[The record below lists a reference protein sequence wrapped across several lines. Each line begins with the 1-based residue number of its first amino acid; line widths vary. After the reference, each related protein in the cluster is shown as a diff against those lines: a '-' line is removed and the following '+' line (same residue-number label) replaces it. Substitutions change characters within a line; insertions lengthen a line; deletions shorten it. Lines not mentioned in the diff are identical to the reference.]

1 MTGVSGLQ
9 ARTAQAAAQYERTH
23 QQYVG
28 GARKLEALINELIG
42 EEEGIN
48 YLSATARAKDP
59 ESFLAKASKPHPDD
73 PSKPKYDDPLSQIT
87 DLVAARVITFLV
99 EAVDRV
105 CEVIESEFEIV
116 EHTDMGA
123 HVRAQGAFGYAS
135 KHYLVRLNANR
146 RELPEYSVLKNLTME
161 IQVRTAVQHAWAEFE
176 HDIRYKLDI
185 PPDRKPEFD
194 RRFLLAAALM
204 ELADNEF
211 AAIDKM
217 YRELAASG
225 GDQPPTDLTTAT
237 LTTYLT
243 RRYPDAP
250 HAKTNHYAWIL
261 GILAQLGVTTE
272 EQLTEL
278 LTGID
283 SAAVQ
288 SAMTHRFPAGTV
300 RRLDDDLLAA
310 RGAAYLELFPDEE
323 RRQKI
328 LRGRLKALARAG
340 LGDAPGEASRS
351 RRIAGSDLAQ
361 A

>member
-1 MTGVSGLQ
+1 
-9 ARTAQAAAQYERTH
+9 
-23 QQYVG
+23 
-28 GARKLEALINELIG
+28 
-42 EEEGIN
+42 
-48 YLSATARAKDP
+48 
-59 ESFLAKASKPHPDD
+59 
-73 PSKPKYDDPLSQIT
+73 
-87 DLVAARVITFLV
+87 
-99 EAVDRV
+99 
-105 CEVIESEFEIV
+105 
-116 EHTDMGA
+116 MGA
-123 HVRAQGAFGYAS
+123 HTRAQGAFGYAS
-135 KHYLVRLNANR
+135 KHYLVRLNAHR
-146 RELPEYSVLKNLTME
+146 RELPEYAVLKNLTME

-211 AAIDKM
+211 AEIDKL
-217 YRELAASG
+217 YRELAAAEP
-225 GDQPPTDLTTAT
+225 DAEPMDLTTAT

-278 LTGID
+278 LQDID
-283 SAAVQ
+283 SQAVQ
-288 SAMTHRFPAGTV
+288 AAMTHRFPAGTV

-310 RGAAYLELFPDEE
+310 KGTEYVDLFPEEE

-340 LGDAPGEASRS
+340 LQTS
-351 RRIAGSDLAQ
+351 
-361 A
+361 

>member
-73 PSKPKYDDPLSQIT
+73 LSRAKYDDPLNQIT

-272 EQLTEL
+272 KQLTEL
-278 LTGID
+278 LRGID

-288 SAMTHRFPAGTV
+288 AAMTHRFPAGTV

-310 RGAAYLELFPDEE
+310 RGSAYVELFPEEE

-340 LGDAPGEASRS
+340 LV
-351 RRIAGSDLAQ
+351 DLP
-361 A
+361 

>member
-1 MTGVSGLQ
+1 MGGGVE
-9 ARTAQAAAQYERTH
+9 ARDWAQQAAAQYERMH

-59 ESFLAKASKPHPDD
+59 ESFLSKASKPRPDD
-73 PSKPKYDDPLSQIT
+73 PDRPKYDDPLNQIT
-87 DLVAARVITFLV
+87 DLVAARIITFLV

-105 CEVIESEFEIV
+105 CEVIEAEFEIV

-123 HVRAQGAFGYAS
+123 HTRAQGVFGYAS
-135 KHYLVRLNANR
+135 KHYLVRLNAHR
-146 RELPEYSVLKNLTME
+146 RELPEYAVLRNLVME

-211 AAIDKM
+211 TEIDRL
-217 YRELAASG
+217 YRELAAA
-225 GDQPPTDLTTAT
+225 GDDETPRDLTPAT

-261 GILAQLGVTTE
+261 GILADLGVTTE

-278 LTGID
+278 LQGID

-288 SAMTHRFPAGTV
+288 AAMTHRFPAGTV

-310 RGAAYLELFPDEE
+310 KGQAYVDLFPLEE

-340 LGDAPGEASRS
+340 LIE
-351 RRIAGSDLAQ
+351 L
-361 A
+361 

>member
-1 MTGVSGLQ
+1 MSGAKPLSG
-9 ARTAQAAAQYERTH
+9 AEELRRLAEPAAAQYERTH

-42 EEEGIN
+42 DEEGIN

-59 ESFLAKASKPHPDD
+59 ESFYEKASRPHPDD
-73 PSKPKYDDPLSQIT
+73 PTRLKYDDPLQQIT

-123 HVRAQGAFGYAS
+123 HTRAQGVFGYAS
-135 KHYLVRLNANR
+135 KHYLVRLNAHR
-146 RELPEYSVLKNLTME
+146 SDLPEYSVLKNLTME

-185 PPDRKPEFD
+185 PPERKPEFD

-211 AAIDKM
+211 AEIDKM
-217 YRELAASG
+217 YRSLAAKPDTS
-225 GDQPPTDLTTAT
+225 PSPTEALSPAA

-250 HAKTNHYAWIL
+250 HAKTNHYVWML
-261 GILAQLGVTTE
+261 GILGRLGVTTE
-272 EQLTEL
+272 QEL
-278 LTGID
+278 GALLAGVD
-283 SAAVQ
+283 STAVQ
-288 SAMTHRFPAGTV
+288 AAMTHRFPAGTV

-310 RGAAYLELFPDEE
+310 KGQDYLNLFADEE
-323 RRQKI
+323 RRTKI
-328 LRGRLKALARAG
+328 LRGRLKALSRAG
-340 LGDAPGEASRS
+340 LA
-351 RRIAGSDLAQ
+351 
-361 A
+361 

>member
-1 MTGVSGLQ
+1 MVGEWAVQ
-9 ARTAQAAAQYERTH
+9 AGSLYERMH

-28 GARKLEALINELIG
+28 GARKLESLINELIG

-48 YLSATARAKDP
+48 YLTATARAKDP
-59 ESFLAKASKPHPDD
+59 ASFLSKASKPHPDD
-73 PSKPKYDDPLSQIT
+73 PTRPKYDDPLEQIT
-87 DLVAARVITFLV
+87 DLVAARIITFLV

-105 CEVIESEFEIV
+105 CEVIEAEFEIV

-123 HVRAQGAFGYAS
+123 HTRAQGVFGYAS
-135 KHYLVRLNANR
+135 KHYLVRLNAHR
-146 RELPEYSVLKNLTME
+146 RELPEYAVLKNLTME

-211 AAIDKM
+211 TEIDRL
-217 YRELAASG
+217 YRELAAAEP
-225 GDQPPTDLTTAT
+225 DKTPRDLTAAT
-237 LTTYLT
+237 LTSYLT

-261 GILAQLGVTTE
+261 SVLARLDVTTE
-272 EQLTEL
+272 EQLTDL
-278 LTGID
+278 LSGTD
-283 SAAVQ
+283 SSAVQ
-288 SAMTHRFPAGTV
+288 AAMTHRFPAGTV

-310 RGAAYLELFPDEE
+310 KGTAYIDLFPDEE

-328 LRGRLKALARAG
+328 LRGRLKALIRAG
-340 LGDAPGEASRS
+340 VTAA
-351 RRIAGSDLAQ
+351 
-361 A
+361 

>member
-1 MTGVSGLQ
+1 MGGVEL
-9 ARTAQAAAQYERTH
+9 RDWTVQAAAQYERTH

-73 PSKPKYDDPLSQIT
+73 PGKPKYDDPLNQIT
-87 DLVAARVITFLV
+87 DLVAARIITFLV

-105 CEVIESEFEIV
+105 CEVIESEFDIV

-123 HVRAQGAFGYAS
+123 HTRAQGAFGYAS
-135 KHYLVRLNANR
+135 KHYLVRLNAHR
-146 RELPEYSVLKNLTME
+146 RELPEYAVLKNLTME

-211 AAIDKM
+211 AEIDKL
-217 YRELAASG
+217 YRELAANEP
-225 GDQPPTDLTTAT
+225 DAAPMDLTTAT

-272 EQLTEL
+272 DQLTEL
-278 LTGID
+278 LQNID
-283 SAAVQ
+283 SQAVQ
-288 SAMTHRFPAGTV
+288 AAMTHRFPAGTV

-310 RGAAYLELFPDEE
+310 RGRSTSICSPKKSVG
-323 RRQKI
+323 RRSS
-328 LRGRLKALARAG
+328 A
-340 LGDAPGEASRS
+340 
-351 RRIAGSDLAQ
+351 AGSRL
-361 A
+361 

>member
-1 MTGVSGLQ
+1 MGGVE
-9 ARTAQAAAQYERTH
+9 ARDWAVQAAAQYERMH

-28 GARKLEALINELIG
+28 GARKLEALIDELIG
-42 EEEGIN
+42 DEEGIN

-59 ESFLAKASKPHPDD
+59 ESFLAKASKPRADD
-73 PSKPKYDDPLSQIT
+73 SGRPKYDDPLNQIT
-87 DLVAARVITFLV
+87 DLVAARIITFLV

-105 CEVIESEFEIV
+105 CEVIEAEFEIV

-123 HVRAQGAFGYAS
+123 HTRAQGVFGYAS
-135 KHYLVRLNANR
+135 KHYLVRLNATR
-146 RELPEYSVLKNLTME
+146 RELPEYAVLRNLVME

-211 AAIDKM
+211 TEIDRL
-217 YRELAASG
+217 YRELAAA
-225 GDQPPTDLTTAT
+225 GDDQAPRDLTAAT

-261 GILAQLGVTTE
+261 GILADLGVTTE

-278 LTGID
+278 LQGID

-288 SAMTHRFPAGTV
+288 AAMTHRFPAGTV

-310 RGAAYLELFPDEE
+310 KGSAYVELFPEEE

-340 LGDAPGEASRS
+340 IS
-351 RRIAGSDLAQ
+351 
-361 A
+361 

>member
-1 MTGVSGLQ
+1 MQVEWARQ
-9 ARTAQAAAQYERTH
+9 AGMLYERVH

-28 GARKLEALINELIG
+28 GARKLESLINELIG

-48 YLSATARAKDP
+48 YLTATARAKDP
-59 ESFLAKASKPHPDD
+59 ESFLAKAAKPHPDD
-73 PSKPKYDDPLSQIT
+73 PGRPKYDDPLNQIT
-87 DLVAARVITFLV
+87 DLVGARVITFLV

-105 CEVIESEFEIV
+105 CEVIEEEFEIV

-123 HVRAQGAFGYAS
+123 HTRAQGVFGYAS
-135 KHYLVRLNANR
+135 KHYLVRLNAHR
-146 RELPEYSVLKNLTME
+146 RELPEYAVLKNLVME

-211 AAIDKM
+211 TEIDRL
-217 YRELAASG
+217 YRELAATAS
-225 GDQPPTDLTTAT
+225 DKAPLDLTTGT

-250 HAKTNHYAWIL
+250 HAKTTHYAWIL
-261 GILAQLGVTTE
+261 GVLHRLGVTTE
-272 EQLTEL
+272 EQLTEH

-283 SAAVQ
+283 SEAVQ
-288 SAMTHRFPAGTV
+288 AAMTHRAPAGTV

-310 RGAAYLELFPDEE
+310 NGPAYLTLFPDEE

-328 LRGRLKALARAG
+328 LRGRLKALVRAG
-340 LGDAPGEASRS
+340 IVTP
-351 RRIAGSDLAQ
+351 
-361 A
+361 

>member
-1 MTGVSGLQ
+1 MGGVE
-9 ARTAQAAAQYERTH
+9 ARDWAVQAAVQYERMH

-28 GARKLEALINELIG
+28 GARKLESLIDELIG
-42 EEEGIN
+42 DEEGIN

-59 ESFLAKASKPHPDD
+59 ESFLAKASKPRADD
-73 PSKPKYDDPLSQIT
+73 PDRPKYDDPLNQIT
-87 DLVAARVITFLV
+87 DLVAARIITFLV

-105 CEVIESEFEIV
+105 CEVIEAEFEIV

-123 HVRAQGAFGYAS
+123 HTRAQGVFGYAS
-135 KHYLVRLNANR
+135 KHYLVRLNATR
-146 RELPEYSVLKNLTME
+146 RELPEYAVLRNLVME

-211 AAIDKM
+211 TEIDRL
-217 YRELAASG
+217 YRELAAA
-225 GDQPPTDLTTAT
+225 GDDETPRDLTAAT

-261 GILAQLGVTTE
+261 GILADLGVTTE

-278 LTGID
+278 LQGID

-288 SAMTHRFPAGTV
+288 AAMTHRFPAGTV

-310 RGAAYLELFPDEE
+310 KGSAYVELFPEEE

-340 LGDAPGEASRS
+340 IS
-351 RRIAGSDLAQ
+351 
-361 A
+361 

>member
-1 MTGVSGLQ
+1 MVGRVEWARQ
-9 ARTAQAAAQYERTH
+9 AGTLYERVH

-59 ESFLAKASKPHPDD
+59 ESFLAKAAKPHPDD
-73 PSKPKYDDPLSQIT
+73 PARPKYDDPLNQIT

-135 KHYLVRLNANR
+135 KHYLVRLNATR
-146 RELPEYSVLKNLTME
+146 RELPEYSVLRNLTME

-283 SAAVQ
+283 SDAVQ

-340 LGDAPGEASRS
+340 LGDAPGEISRN
-351 RRIAGSDLAQ
+351 RRITGPD
-361 A
+361 

>member
-1 MTGVSGLQ
+1 MGGVEL
-9 ARTAQAAAQYERTH
+9 RDWTVQAAAQYERTH

-48 YLSATARAKDP
+48 YLSATARAKEP
-59 ESFLAKASKPHPDD
+59 ESFLAKASKTRADD
-73 PSKPKYDDPLSQIT
+73 PTKPKYDDPLNQIT
-87 DLVAARVITFLV
+87 DLVAARIITFLV

-123 HVRAQGAFGYAS
+123 HTRAQGAFGYAS
-135 KHYLVRLNANR
+135 KHYLVRLNAHR
-146 RELPEYSVLKNLTME
+146 RELPEYAVLKNLTME

-211 AAIDKM
+211 AEIDKL
-217 YRELAASG
+217 YRELAANEP
-225 GDQPPTDLTTAT
+225 DAAPMDLTTAT

-278 LTGID
+278 LQGID
-283 SAAVQ
+283 SQAVQ
-288 SAMTHRFPAGTV
+288 AAMTHRFPAGTV

-310 RGAAYLELFPDEE
+310 RGAEYIDLFPEEE

-340 LGDAPGEASRS
+340 LQSG
-351 RRIAGSDLAQ
+351 
-361 A
+361 

>member
-1 MTGVSGLQ
+1 MVGRVEW
-9 ARTAQAAAQYERTH
+9 ARHAGALYERVH

-28 GARKLEALINELIG
+28 GARKLEALIDELIG
-42 EEEGIN
+42 DEEGIN

-59 ESFLAKASKPHPDD
+59 ESFLAKAAKPHPDD
-73 PSKPKYDDPLSQIT
+73 PGRPKYDDPLNQIT

-105 CEVIESEFEIV
+105 CEVIEAEFDIV

-123 HVRAQGAFGYAS
+123 HTRAQGVFGYAS
-135 KHYLVRLNANR
+135 KHYLVRLNAHR
-146 RELPEYSVLKNLTME
+146 GELPEYAVLKNLTME

-211 AAIDKM
+211 TEIDRL
-217 YRELAASG
+217 YRELAAAEP
-225 GDQPPTDLTTAT
+225 DKTPRDLTPAT
-237 LTTYLT
+237 LTSYLT

-261 GILAQLGVTTE
+261 GILTRLGVTTE

-278 LTGID
+278 LAGID
-283 SAAVQ
+283 SSAVQ
-288 SAMTHRFPAGTV
+288 AAMTHRFPAGTV

-310 RGAAYLELFPDEE
+310 KGMAYVDLFPDEE

-328 LRGRLKALARAG
+328 LRGRLKALVRAG
-340 LGDAPGEASRS
+340 IIEP
-351 RRIAGSDLAQ
+351 
-361 A
+361 

>member
-1 MTGVSGLQ
+1 MVGRVEWARQ
-9 ARTAQAAAQYERTH
+9 AGSLYERAH

-48 YLSATARAKDP
+48 YLTATARAKDP
-59 ESFLAKASKPHPDD
+59 ESFLAKASKPHPQD
-73 PSKPKYDDPLSQIT
+73 PARPKYDDPLNQIT
-87 DLVAARVITFLV
+87 DLVAARVITFLA

-105 CEVIESEFEIV
+105 CEVIEAEFEIV

-123 HVRAQGAFGYAS
+123 HTRAQGVFGYAS
-135 KHYLVRLNANR
+135 KHYLVRLNAHR
-146 RELPEYSVLKNLTME
+146 RELPEYAVLKNLIME

-185 PPDRKPEFD
+185 PADRKAEFD

-211 AAIDKM
+211 TEIDRL
-217 YRELAASG
+217 YRELAAAAP
-225 GDQPPTDLTTAT
+225 DKTPLDLTTGT

-250 HAKTNHYAWIL
+250 HAKTNHYAWML
-261 GILAQLGVTTE
+261 GILGRLGVTTE

-288 SAMTHRFPAGTV
+288 AAMTHRFPAGTV

-310 RGAAYLELFPDEE
+310 KGQAYVDLFPDEE

-328 LRGRLKALARAG
+328 LRGRLKALVRAG
-340 LGDAPGEASRS
+340 IIEP
-351 RRIAGSDLAQ
+351 
-361 A
+361 

>member
-1 MTGVSGLQ
+1 MNGVGELWEW
-9 ARTAQAAAQYERTH
+9 AVQAAAEYERTH

-48 YLSATARAKDP
+48 YLTATARAKDP
-59 ESFLAKASKPHPDD
+59 ESFLAKASKPHPDN
-73 PSKPKYDDPLSQIT
+73 PGKPKYDDPLNQIT
-87 DLVAARVITFLV
+87 DLVAARIITFLV

-123 HVRAQGAFGYAS
+123 HTRAQGAFGYAS
-135 KHYLVRLNANR
+135 KHYLVRLSAHR
-146 RELPEYSVLKNLTME
+146 RELSEYAVLKNLTME

-211 AAIDKM
+211 AEIDKL
-217 YRELAASG
+217 YRELAAAG
-225 GDQPPTDLTTAT
+225 EDAAPMDLTTAT

-250 HAKTNHYAWIL
+250 HAKTNHYTWIL
-261 GILAQLGVTTE
+261 GILAQLSVTTE

-278 LTGID
+278 LAGID

-288 SAMTHRFPAGTV
+288 AAMTHRFPAGTV

-310 RGAAYLELFPDEE
+310 KGSAYVELFPAEE

-328 LRGRLKALARAG
+328 LRGRLKALVRAG
-340 LGDAPGEASRS
+340 LLRVSAFDSDRS
-351 RRIAGSDLAQ
+351 PRP
-361 A
+361 

>member
-1 MTGVSGLQ
+1 MNGDWAQ
-9 ARTAQAAAQYERTH
+9 QAAAQYERMH

-28 GARKLEALINELIG
+28 GARKLESLINELIG

-59 ESFLAKASKPHPDD
+59 ESFLSKASKPRADD
-73 PSKPKYDDPLSQIT
+73 PDRPKYDDPLGQIT
-87 DLVAARVITFLV
+87 DLVAARIITFLV

-105 CEVIESEFEIV
+105 CEVIEAEFEIV

-123 HVRAQGAFGYAS
+123 HTRAQGVFGYAS
-135 KHYLVRLNANR
+135 KHYLVRLNAHR
-146 RELPEYSVLKNLTME
+146 RELPEYAVLRNLVME

-211 AAIDKM
+211 TEIDRL
-217 YRELAASG
+217 YRELAAA
-225 GDQPPTDLTTAT
+225 GDDETPRDLTAAT

-261 GILAQLGVTTE
+261 GILAALGVTTE
-272 EQLTEL
+272 EQLTDL
-278 LTGID
+278 LHGID

-288 SAMTHRFPAGTV
+288 AAMTHRFPAGTV

-310 RGAAYLELFPDEE
+310 KGSAYVDLFPEEE

-340 LGDAPGEASRS
+340 LYDA
-351 RRIAGSDLAQ
+351 
-361 A
+361 

>member
-1 MTGVSGLQ
+1 MSGVGEL
-9 ARTAQAAAQYERTH
+9 RVWTVQAAAQYERTH

-59 ESFLAKASKPHPDD
+59 ESFLAKASKPHPDY
-73 PSKPKYDDPLSQIT
+73 PGKPKYDDPLNQIT
-87 DLVAARVITFLV
+87 DLVAARIITFLV

-123 HVRAQGAFGYAS
+123 HTRAQGAFGYAS
-135 KHYLVRLNANR
+135 KHYLVRLNTHR
-146 RELPEYSVLKNLTME
+146 RELSEYAVLKNLTME

-185 PPDRKPEFD
+185 PPNRKPEFD

-211 AAIDKM
+211 AEIDKL
-217 YRELAASG
+217 YRELAATEQ
-225 GDQPPTDLTTAT
+225 DAAPMDLATGT

-250 HAKTNHYAWIL
+250 HAKMNHYTWIL
-261 GILAQLGVTTE
+261 EILAQLGVTTE
-272 EQLTEL
+272 EQLTEQL
-278 LTGID
+278 AGID

-288 SAMTHRFPAGTV
+288 AAMTHRFPAGTV

-310 RGAAYLELFPDEE
+310 KGSAYVELFPEEE

-328 LRGRLKALARAG
+328 LRGRLKALVRAG
-340 LGDAPGEASRS
+340 LVSTRGRG
-351 RRIAGSDLAQ
+351 G
-361 A
+361 

>member
-1 MTGVSGLQ
+1 MVGRVEWARQ
-9 ARTAQAAAQYERTH
+9 AGALYERMH

-28 GARKLEALINELIG
+28 GARKLEALIDELIG
-42 EEEGIN
+42 DEEGIN

-59 ESFLAKASKPHPDD
+59 ESFLDKASKPHPDD
-73 PSKPKYDDPLSQIT
+73 PARPKYDDPLNQIT
-87 DLVAARVITFLV
+87 DLVAARVITFLA

-105 CEVIESEFEIV
+105 CEVIEAEFEIV

-123 HVRAQGAFGYAS
+123 HTRAQGVFGYAS
-135 KHYLVRLNANR
+135 KHYLVRLNATR
-146 RELPEYSVLKNLTME
+146 RELPEYAVLKNLVME

-185 PPDRKPEFD
+185 PPGRKPEFD

-204 ELADNEF
+204 ELVDNEF
-211 AAIDKM
+211 TEIDRL
-217 YRELAASG
+217 YRELAAAEP
-225 GDQPPTDLTTAT
+225 DKTPRDLTTAT

-250 HAKTNHYAWIL
+250 HAKTNHYTWIL
-261 GILAQLGVTTE
+261 GILARLGVTTE

-283 SAAVQ
+283 SSAVQ
-288 SAMTHRFPAGTV
+288 AAMTHRFPAGTV

-310 RGAAYLELFPDEE
+310 KGTAYVDLFPDEE

-328 LRGRLKALARAG
+328 LRGRLKALTRAG
-340 LGDAPGEASRS
+340 ITES
-351 RRIAGSDLAQ
+351 
-361 A
+361 

>member
-1 MTGVSGLQ
+1 MRVDWAEQ
-9 ARTAQAAAQYERTH
+9 AGALYERVH

-28 GARKLEALINELIG
+28 GARKLESLIDELIG
-42 EEEGIN
+42 DEEGIN

-59 ESFLAKASKPHPDD
+59 ESFLVKAAKPHPDD
-73 PSKPKYDDPLSQIT
+73 PTRPKYDDPLNQIT

-105 CEVIESEFEIV
+105 CEVIEAEFDIV

-123 HVRAQGAFGYAS
+123 HTRAQGVFGYAS
-135 KHYLVRLNANR
+135 KHYLVRLNAHR
-146 RELPEYSVLKNLTME
+146 RELPEYAVLKNLTME

-211 AAIDKM
+211 TEIDRL
-217 YRELAASG
+217 YRELAAAEP
-225 GDQPPTDLTTAT
+225 DKTPRDLTTAT
-237 LTTYLT
+237 LTSYLT

-261 GILAQLGVTTE
+261 GILGWLGVTTE

-283 SAAVQ
+283 MSAVQ
-288 SAMTHRFPAGTV
+288 AAMTHRFPAGTV

-310 RGAAYLELFPDEE
+310 KGTAYIDLFPEE
-323 RRQKI
+323 DRRQKI
-328 LRGRLKALARAG
+328 LKGRLRALARAG
-340 LGDAPGEASRS
+340 IIEL
-351 RRIAGSDLAQ
+351 
-361 A
+361 

>member
-1 MTGVSGLQ
+1 MVGEWAVQ
-9 ARTAQAAAQYERTH
+9 AGSLYERMH

-28 GARKLEALINELIG
+28 GARKLESLINELIG

-48 YLSATARAKDP
+48 YLTATARAKDP
-59 ESFLAKASKPHPDD
+59 ESFLSKASKPHPDD
-73 PSKPKYDDPLSQIT
+73 PTRPKYDDPLEQIT
-87 DLVAARVITFLV
+87 DLVAARIITFLV

-105 CEVIESEFEIV
+105 CEVIEAEFEIV

-123 HVRAQGAFGYAS
+123 HTRAQGVFGYAS
-135 KHYLVRLNANR
+135 KHYLVRLNAHR
-146 RELPEYSVLKNLTME
+146 RELPEYAVLKNLTME

-185 PPDRKPEFD
+185 PPERKPEFD

-211 AAIDKM
+211 TEIDRL
-217 YRELAASG
+217 YRELAAAEP
-225 GDQPPTDLTTAT
+225 DKTPRDLTAAT
-237 LTTYLT
+237 LTSYLT

-261 GILAQLGVTTE
+261 GVLARLGVTTE
-272 EQLTEL
+272 EQLTDL
-278 LTGID
+278 LSGID
-283 SAAVQ
+283 SSAVQ
-288 SAMTHRFPAGTV
+288 AAMTHRFPAGTV

-310 RGAAYLELFPDEE
+310 KGTAYIDLFPDEE

-328 LRGRLKALARAG
+328 LRGRLKALVRAG
-340 LGDAPGEASRS
+340 VTES
-351 RRIAGSDLAQ
+351 
-361 A
+361 

>member
-1 MTGVSGLQ
+1 MGGVEVREWSV
-9 ARTAQAAAQYERTH
+9 QAAAQYERAH

-28 GARKLEALINELIG
+28 GARKLEALIDELIG

-59 ESFLAKASKPHPDD
+59 ESFLAKASKPNPDD
-73 PSKPKYDDPLSQIT
+73 PTQPKYDDPLNQIT
-87 DLVAARVITFLV
+87 DLVAARVITFLA

-105 CEVIESEFEIV
+105 CEVIEAEFDIV

-123 HVRAQGAFGYAS
+123 HTRAQGVFGYAS
-135 KHYLVRLNANR
+135 KHYLVRLNAHR
-146 RELPEYSVLKNLTME
+146 RDLPEYAVLRNLTME

-185 PPDRKPEFD
+185 PPERKPEFD

-211 AAIDKM
+211 TEIDRL
-217 YRELAASG
+217 YRELAAAA
-225 GDQPPTDLTTAT
+225 DDAAPMDLTTAT

-261 GILAQLGVTTE
+261 GILARLGVTTE

-278 LTGID
+278 LAGTD

-288 SAMTHRFPAGTV
+288 AAMTHRFPAGTV

-310 RGAAYLELFPDEE
+310 KGSEYVELFPEEE

-328 LRGRLKALARAG
+328 LRGRLKALGRAG
-340 LGDAPGEASRS
+340 IIEN
-351 RRIAGSDLAQ
+351 
-361 A
+361 

>member
-1 MTGVSGLQ
+1 MSGVELQ
-9 ARTAQAAAQYERTH
+9 EWTAQAVAQYERTH

-48 YLSATARAKDP
+48 YLSATARAKEPD
-59 ESFLAKASKPHPDD
+59 SFLAKASKPHPDD
-73 PSKPKYDDPLSQIT
+73 PSKPKYDDPLNQIT

-288 SAMTHRFPAGTV
+288 AAMTHRFPAGTV

-340 LGDAPGEASRS
+340 LGDAPAEVSRS

>member
-1 MTGVSGLQ
+1 MIGRLEW
-9 ARTAQAAAQYERTH
+9 AEQAAAVYERVH

-28 GARKLEALINELIG
+28 GARKLESLINELIG

-48 YLSATARAKDP
+48 YLTATARAKDP
-59 ESFLAKASKPHPDD
+59 ESFLAKAAKPHPDD
-73 PSKPKYDDPLSQIT
+73 PNRPKYDQPLEQIT

-99 EAVDRV
+99 EAVERV
-105 CEVIESEFEIV
+105 CEVIEEEFEVV

-123 HVRAQGAFGYAS
+123 HTRAQGVFGYAS
-135 KHYLVRLNANR
+135 KHYLVRLNAHR
-146 RELPEYSVLKNLTME
+146 RELPEYAVLKNLTME

-204 ELADNEF
+204 ELVDNEF
-211 AAIDKM
+211 TEIDRL
-217 YRELAASG
+217 YRELAAAET
-225 GDQPPTDLTTAT
+225 DKAPRDLTPAT

-261 GILAQLGVTTE
+261 GILARLGVSTE
-272 EQLTEL
+272 EELTEL
-278 LTGID
+278 LSDID
-283 SAAVQ
+283 STAVQ
-288 SAMTHRFPAGTV
+288 AAMTHKFPAGTV

-310 RGAAYLELFPDEE
+310 RGSAYVDLFPEE
-323 RRQKI
+323 DRRQKI
-328 LRGRLKALARAG
+328 LRGRLRALIKAG
-340 LGDAPGEASRS
+340 ITEA
-351 RRIAGSDLAQ
+351 
-361 A
+361 

>member
-1 MTGVSGLQ
+1 MEWARQ
-9 ARTAQAAAQYERTH
+9 AGALYERVH

-59 ESFLAKASKPHPDD
+59 ESFLSKAAKPHPDD
-73 PSKPKYDDPLSQIT
+73 PARPKYDDPLNQIT

-105 CEVIESEFEIV
+105 CEVIEAEFEIV

-123 HVRAQGAFGYAS
+123 HTRAQGVFGYAS
-135 KHYLVRLNANR
+135 KHYLVRLNTHR
-146 RELPEYSVLKNLTME
+146 RELPEYAVLKNLVME

-211 AAIDKM
+211 TEIDRL
-217 YRELAASG
+217 YRELAASES
-225 GDQPPTDLTTAT
+225 DKTPRDLTTAT
-237 LTTYLT
+237 LTSYLT

-261 GILAQLGVTTE
+261 GVLARLGVTTE
-272 EQLTEL
+272 EQLTGL

-310 RGAAYLELFPDEE
+310 KGSAYVDLFPDEE

-340 LGDAPGEASRS
+340 ITES
-351 RRIAGSDLAQ
+351 
-361 A
+361 